1 MDKKRITGEKL
12 LDAWLKLSSTVWN
25 SRVVSTMTFNETYV
39 CNLLHHQ
46 MENNPETRLTATDL
60 CEKMGLFK
68 SQMNKVLKSMEESGY
83 IKKVRSEKDKRF
95 VYIEITEKGL
105 AQYKTEHEEV
115 MKIMDRLVDKIGYER
130 TEATAKSVND
140 ISDEFIS
147 YTRGENK

>member
-1 MDKKRITGEKL
+1 MDEKRLVGEKL

-39 CNLLHHQ
+39 CNILHHQ
-46 MENNPETRLTATDL
+46 LENDANVRLTATDL
-60 CEKMGLFK
+60 CERMGLFK
-68 SQMNKVLKSMEESGY
+68 SQMNKILKSMEETGY
-83 IKKVRSEKDKRF
+83 INKIRSEEDKRF

-105 AQYKTEHEEV
+105 AQYKIEHEEV

-130 TEATAKSVND
+130 TEATAKSVNE